1 MIRQYFTKRMLIMLL
16 MSFSSGLPLALTGS
30 TLQAWY
36 TVSNVSIISI
46 GFLSLVGQPYIFK
59 FVWAPIMDRYIP
71 PFLGRRRGWIMITQ
85 VLLVFA
91 IGLMAFLDPTIY
103 PTKLAFLALLVA
115 FLSASQDIGLDAY
128 RTDILTPEQRGTG
141 AALWANGYRIAMIV
155 SGAVALM
162 LAAKWGWRVTYII
175 MSLMMFVGIVTTFF
189 APEPKIEEKLI
200 PQSLWAAAKDA
211 TADILTR
218 KFIWWLFLF
227 MVLYK
232 LGDAFALSLSSVFY
246 LRGLGFSLDQV
257 AWVGKLFGTVASI
270 AGIFIGGGLMVRWN
284 LYRSLM
290 IFGWFQ
296 ALSTLMFL
304 WLAIAGKIMWLFASA
319 VFLEH
324 LTGGMGTIALFVFLM
339 ALCDQRYTAT
349 QYAILSAVAALGRVY
364 VGPAAGYTIKAIGW
378 PEFFAISFFLS
389 LLGLLLLHCLR
400 KKVDFNSKIIR

>member
-46 GFLSLVGQPYIFK
+46 GFLTLVGQPYIFK
-59 FVWAPIMDRYIP
+59 FVWAPLMDRYIP

-85 VLLVFA
+85 VLLVLSIA
-91 IGLMAFLDPTIY
+91 GMAFFNPDIQPA
-103 PTKLAFLALLVA
+103 KLAMVALLVA
-115 FLSASQDIGLDAY
+115 FLSASQDVSLDAY
-128 RTDILTPEQRGTG
+128 RTDILTPAERGTG
-141 AALWANGYRIAMIV
+141 AALWANGYRLAMIV

-162 LAAKWGWRVTYII
+162 LAAKWGWHVTYII
-175 MSLMMFVGIVTTFF
+175 MSLLMLIGIVTTFF
-189 APEPKIEEKLI
+189 AAEPKIAEQLI
-200 PQSLWAAAKDA
+200 PQSLWAAAKDGIS
-211 TADILTR
+211 DLLTR
-218 KFIWWLFLF
+218 KCIGWLFVF

-257 AWVGKLFGTVASI
+257 AWVGKMFGTVA
-270 AGIFIGGGLMVRWN
+270 GITGILIGGGLMVRLS
-284 LYRSLM
+284 LYRALM
-290 IFGWFQ
+290 LFGWLQ

-304 WLAIAGKIMWLFASA
+304 WLALAGKVLWLFASA

-339 ALCDQRYTAT
+339 GLCDQRYTAT
-349 QYAILSAVAALGRVY
+349 QYAVLSAVVALGRVY

-378 PEFFAISFFLS
+378 PEFFVISFILGI
-389 LLGLLLLHCLR
+389 LGLILLHYLR
-400 KKVDFNSKIIR
+400 NRVDFNRKTIR